1 LIQQGISQERGF
13 KRIAPELLEGVRGV
27 NGSELS
33 SSGLDRL
40 TIKIKAARRKLTISI
55 GA

>member
-1 LIQQGISQERGF
+1 MIQPGISQERGF
-13 KRIAPELLEGVRGV
+13 KRIAPELLEGMRGV

-33 SSGLDRL
+33 ASGLDRL